1 MKAASSARRRC
12 RRLQHQNRRPAITNA
27 ATTDPTAI
35 PATAAVEMPVAGL
48 GVVLVD
54 VLGVDGAVVAAAG
67 VLNVADDDTVVE
79 GVLDDDV
86 VEDT

>member
-1 MKAASSARRRC
+1 
-12 RRLQHQNRRPAITNA
+12 
-27 ATTDPTAI
+27 
-35 PATAAVEMPVAGL
+35 MPVAGL